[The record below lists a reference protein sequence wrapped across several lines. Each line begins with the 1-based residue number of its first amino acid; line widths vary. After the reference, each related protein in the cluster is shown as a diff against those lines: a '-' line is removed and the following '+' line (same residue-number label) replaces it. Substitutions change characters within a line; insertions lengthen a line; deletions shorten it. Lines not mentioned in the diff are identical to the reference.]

1 MEEQEGEEAQEEEE
15 GEEMQKEG
23 EQEAGRWIGGGGR
36 EFSDSGGLYGYLTS
50 FLSFI

>member
-1 MEEQEGEEAQEEEE
+1 MEEGEEAQEEEE

-36 EFSDSGGLYGYLTS
+36 EFSDSLYGYLAS